1 MKNPH
6 VKIPPKSPCANFQSL
21 GIFKNQ
27 ILFGKEFS
35 RHFRPIRPFG
45 PAAAHFFSFQPPVS
59 PPPLP
64 TGPRPLGQPSPTSR
78 PNRPPSSSSRTG
90 AKRARSH
97 RSASRRPH
105 GRPRRLHRKKKKWP
119 HQSPFIP
126 QLISAI
132 SPSSKTDNQCLQL
145 GPLKLLQR
153 RPLKAPLVKTPTP
166 PTLPLLALNVPSPS
180 PFRTE
185 APPPVRRPSTASRA
199 TTTPPLSSSVRPS
212 SPPPLGRSSRAP
224 EWPEAKLR

>member
-1 MKNPH
+1 MSKFLLNLL
-6 VKIPPKSPCANFQSL
+6 VQ
-21 GIFKNQ
+21 IFKALVYSKIKFYSEKNFPVT
-27 ILFGKEFS
+27 FGPS
-35 RHFRPIRPFG
+35 GLSAQPRPIFFLFNHPF
-45 PAAAHFFSFQPPVS
+45 

-132 SPSSKTDNQCLQL
+132 SPSSKTDNRCLQL

-180 PFRTE
+180 PFRAE